1 VVNSAAASAAAI
13 LIFMVSSLVL
23 LLSAHAREA
32 GIQFFG
38 SWVPRFRGDERAFIK
53 LSANL
58 F

>member
-1 VVNSAAASAAAI
+1 
-13 LIFMVSSLVL
+13 MVSSLVL
-23 LLSAHAREA
+23 LLSAHARE

-38 SWVPRFRGDERAFIK
+38 SWVAAFAGTSGYFIK

>member
-1 VVNSAAASAAAI
+1 
-13 LIFMVSSLVL
+13 MVSSLVL

-38 SWVPRFRGDERAFIK
+38 SWVPAFAGTSGHFIK